1 MMSISL
7 QLELRK
13 CSWLTILLLCV
24 LMAVMLPRPSLIQY
38 VCLYYIKLCLILPL
52 FLMCMY
58 VYLYYIWISYKK
70 IQGML

>member
-1 MMSISL
+1 MSISL

-38 VCLYYIKLCLILPL
+38 TALRLMFPVLLMGFCLL
-52 FLMCMY
+52 FMTGICSD
-58 VYLYYIWISYKK
+58 YLEQFI
-70 IQGML
+70 